1 MRCRLVI
8 VAAPAWTA
16 VGLLT
21 RATPTHARHNPQI
34 DCAAQQPP

>member
-16 VGLLT
+16 VGLLHQGDPDP
-21 RATPTHARHNPQI
+21 RPPLFPI